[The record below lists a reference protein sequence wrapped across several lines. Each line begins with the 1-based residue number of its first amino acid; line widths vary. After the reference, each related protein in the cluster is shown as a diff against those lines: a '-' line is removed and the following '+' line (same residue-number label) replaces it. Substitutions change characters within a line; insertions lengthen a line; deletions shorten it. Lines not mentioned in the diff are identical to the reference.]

1 MKKKFLPAYLLT
13 FVNVLGFSI
22 VMPILP
28 FVVEDYGAPKW
39 VFGLLLTLY
48 SAFQFVGAP
57 FLGSLSDS
65 MGRKR
70 ILIISQIGTLLSWF
84 IFAAALMIP
93 DIPIWG
99 ASLPLIIIALARIFD
114 GATGGNVSVTNAYIS
129 DITDRKEKSEIFGY
143 LGGIAGIGF
152 IVGPGIGG
160 IAVGTP
166 LGFLGTILIA
176 ILVSTITLIVILF
189 WLKESH
195 PPEKRVKRVRQ
206 SLWTVLYIP
215 GRIKTVNPSEVIKTL
230 FTLKMIFSS
239 MMAFYIGTMALFVK
253 DLFDF
258 DAQEL
263 GGFLFIAGAFL
274 AFNQVVLSK
283 VFVRKYGEFPTLLI
297 GLALC
302 TIGLSALTISTNF
315 FVFVAFYYVL
325 NLGLSLCFP
334 TFNALIAM
342 HANPQKQ
349 GEIMGISEGINSL
362 SMAIFPA
369 VSAYLYD
376 VFGFG
381 VYFFFSILPL
391 VTFLI
396 ALSSYRR
403 IGNKAFQ

>member
-57 FLGSLSDS
+57 FLGSLSDA

-70 ILIISQIGTLLSWF
+70 ILIVSQIGTLLSWF

-160 IAVGTP
+160 IAVGTS
-166 LGFLGTILIA
+166 LGFLGTILVA
-176 ILVSTITLIVILF
+176 IFVSAVTLIVILF

-195 PPEKRVKRVRQ
+195 PPEKRVKREKQ
-206 SLWTVLYIP
+206 PLWMVLYIP
-215 GRIKTVNPSEVIKTL
+215 GRIKKVNPSDVIKTL

-253 DLFDF
+253 DLFNF
-258 DAQEL
+258 NAQEL

-283 VFVRKYGEFPTLLI
+283 LFVRKYGEFPTLLI

-302 TIGLSALTISTNF
+302 TVGLSALTISTNF
-315 FVFVAFYYVL
+315 IVFVGFYYVL

-381 VYFFFSILPL
+381 VYFFISILPF

-396 ALSSYRR
+396 ALYSYRR
-403 IGNKAFQ
+403 IGNKAFK

>member
-57 FLGSLSDS
+57 FLGSLSDA

-70 ILIISQIGTLLSWF
+70 ILIVSQIGTLLSWF

-160 IAVGTP
+160 IAVGTS
-166 LGFLGTILIA
+166 LGFLGTILVA
-176 ILVSTITLIVILF
+176 IFVSAVTLIVILF

-195 PPEKRVKRVRQ
+195 PPEKRVKREKQ
-206 SLWTVLYIP
+206 PLWMVLYIP
-215 GRIKTVNPSEVIKTL
+215 GRIKKVNPSDVIKTL

-253 DLFDF
+253 DLFNF
-258 DAQEL
+258 NAQEL

-283 VFVRKYGEFPTLLI
+283 LFVRKYGEFPTLLI

-302 TIGLSALTISTNF
+302 TVGLSALTISTNF
-315 FVFVAFYYVL
+315 IVFVGFYYVL

-342 HANPQKQ
+342 HANPQMQ

-381 VYFFFSILPL
+381 VYFFISILPF

-396 ALSSYRR
+396 ALYSYRR
-403 IGNKAFQ
+403 IGNKAFK